1 MPRKQHRICPIKWNC
16 TWRNK
21 DREKKIQ
28 PGTER
33 RYKRNPGGRKNF
45 LPWILLAPSL
55 LGVGIF
61 TLIPFIDVLRR
72 SFQKAVGTG
81 FVGLENYR
89 TVIDNQAFRL
99 AAGNTGKFLL
109 ICLPLLLGLSL
120 FVALLLERLGR
131 KGNLLKSG
139 FLLPMAV
146 PAASVVLF
154 WQLFFDR
161 EGILNDI
168 LKHFH
173 IQGPDYMNSSGAFGV
188 LVAVYIWKNLGYDM
202 ILWLS
207 GLLGIPESLYEA
219 ARTDG
224 AGEFQCFWYITRPLL
239 VQTAF
244 LTGTLSLVNAFKVF
258 REAWMIAGNY
268 PHDSIYMLQNLFNN
282 WFTKLDM
289 QKMTA
294 GAVMLAAVLGIFLI
308 LCQKAEE
315 RWKQ

>member
-1 MPRKQHRICPIKWNC
+1 MRRMRHRIWWTKWNC
-16 TWRNK
+16 TWRN
-21 DREKKIQ
+21 
-28 PGTER
+28 R
-33 RYKRNPGGRKNF
+33 RKQGSRKNCIKKQNKKKNL
-45 LPWILLAPSL
+45 LPWLLLAPSL
-55 LGVGIF
+55 LGIGIF
-61 TLIPFIDVLRR
+61 TLIPFADVFRR

-89 TVIDNQAFRL
+89 TVIENQAFRL

-109 ICLPLLLGLSL
+109 ICLPMLLCLSL

-154 WQLFFDR
+154 WQLFFER
-161 EGILNDI
+161 EGILNH
-168 LKHFH
+168 LLENFH
-173 IQGPDYMNSSGAFGV
+173 IQGPDYMNSPAAFGV
-188 LVAVYIWKNLGYDM
+188 LVTVYIWKNLGYDM

-219 ARTDG
+219 ARIDG
-224 AGEFQCFWYITRPLL
+224 AGEVQCFWFITRPLL

-282 WFTKLDM
+282 WFLKLDM

-294 GAVMLAAVLGIFLI
+294 GAVMLAGVLGIFLI

>member
-1 MPRKQHRICPIKWNC
+1 MQHRIWWTKWNC
-16 TWRNK
+16 TWRN
-21 DREKKIQ
+21 
-28 PGTER
+28 R
-33 RYKRNPGGRKNF
+33 RKQGSRKNCIKKQNKKKNL
-45 LPWILLAPSL
+45 LPWLLLAPSL

-61 TLIPFIDVLRR
+61 TLIPFADVFRR

-81 FVGLENYR
+81 FVGLGNYR
-89 TVIDNQAFRL
+89 TVLDNQAFQL
-99 AAGNTGKFLL
+99 AAGNTGRFLFV
-109 ICLPLLLGLSL
+109 CLPLLLVLSL
-120 FVALLLERLGR
+120 FVALLLEKLGR
-131 KGNLLKSG
+131 KGNFLKSG

-161 EGILNDI
+161 EGILNHI
-168 LKHFH
+168 LENFH

-219 ARTDG
+219 ARIDG
-224 AGEFQCFWYITRPLL
+224 AGEVQCFWFITRPLL

>member
-1 MPRKQHRICPIKWNC
+1 MRHRIWWTKWNC
-16 TWRNK
+16 TWRN
-21 DREKKIQ
+21 
-28 PGTER
+28 R
-33 RYKRNPGGRKNF
+33 RKQGSRKNCIKKQNKKKNL
-45 LPWILLAPSL
+45 LPWLLLAPSL

-61 TLIPFIDVLRR
+61 TLIPFADVFRR

-89 TVIDNQAFRL
+89 TVIENQAFRL

-109 ICLPLLLGLSL
+109 ICLPMLLCLSL

-139 FLLPMAV
+139 FLLPVAV

-154 WQLFFDR
+154 WQLFFER
-161 EGILNDI
+161 EGILNH
-168 LKHFH
+168 LLENFH
-173 IQGPDYMNSSGAFGV
+173 IQGPDYMNSLAAFGV
-188 LVAVYIWKNLGYDM
+188 LVTVYIWKNLGYDM

-219 ARTDG
+219 ARIDG
-224 AGEFQCFWYITRPLL
+224 AGEVQCFWFITRPLL

>member
-1 MPRKQHRICPIKWNC
+1 MRRMRHRIWWTKWNC
-16 TWRNK
+16 TWRN
-21 DREKKIQ
+21 
-28 PGTER
+28 R
-33 RYKRNPGGRKNF
+33 RKQGSRKNCIKKQNKKKNL
-45 LPWILLAPSL
+45 LPWLLLAPSL

-61 TLIPFIDVLRR
+61 TLIPFADVFRR

-81 FVGLENYR
+81 FVGLGNYR
-89 TVIDNQAFRL
+89 TVLDNQAFQL
-99 AAGNTGKFLL
+99 AAGNTGRFLFV
-109 ICLPLLLGLSL
+109 CLPLLLGLSL

-161 EGILNDI
+161 EGILNHI
-168 LKHFH
+168 LEIFH

-219 ARTDG
+219 ARIDG
-224 AGEFQCFWYITRPLL
+224 AGEVQCFWFITRPLL

>member
-1 MPRKQHRICPIKWNC
+1 MRHRIWWTKWNC
-16 TWRNK
+16 TWRN
-21 DREKKIQ
+21 
-28 PGTER
+28 R
-33 RYKRNPGGRKNF
+33 RKQGSRKNCIKKQNKKKNL
-45 LPWILLAPSL
+45 LPWLLLAPSL

-61 TLIPFIDVLRR
+61 TLIPFADVFRR

-81 FVGLENYR
+81 FVGLGNYR
-89 TVIDNQAFRL
+89 TVLDNQAFQL
-99 AAGNTGKFLL
+99 AAGNTGRFLFV
-109 ICLPLLLGLSL
+109 CLPLLLVLSL

-161 EGILNDI
+161 EGILNHI
-168 LKHFH
+168 LEIFH

-219 ARTDG
+219 ARIDG
-224 AGEFQCFWYITRPLL
+224 AGEVQCFWYITRPLL

>member
-1 MPRKQHRICPIKWNC
+1 MRHRIWWTKWNC
-16 TWRNK
+16 TWRN
-21 DREKKIQ
+21 RKKQ
-28 PGTER
+28 GS
-33 RYKRNPGGRKNF
+33 RKNCIKKQNKKKNL

-61 TLIPFIDVLRR
+61 ILSPFIDVFRQ

-89 TVIDNQAFRL
+89 TVIENQAFRL

-139 FLLPMAV
+139 FLLPIAV

-219 ARTDG
+219 ARIDG
-224 AGEFQCFWYITRPLL
+224 AGEVQCFWFITRPLL

>member
-1 MPRKQHRICPIKWNC
+1 MRRMRHRIWWTKWNC
-16 TWRNK
+16 TWRN
-21 DREKKIQ
+21 
-28 PGTER
+28 R
-33 RYKRNPGGRKNF
+33 RKQGSRKNCIKKQNKKKNL
-45 LPWILLAPSL
+45 LPWLLLAPSL

-61 TLIPFIDVLRR
+61 TLIPFADVFRR

-81 FVGLENYR
+81 FVGLGNYR
-89 TVIDNQAFRL
+89 TVLDNQAFQL
-99 AAGNTGKFLL
+99 AAGNTGRFLFV
-109 ICLPLLLGLSL
+109 CLPLLLVLSL

-154 WQLFFDR
+154 WQLFFER
-161 EGILNDI
+161 EGILNH
-168 LKHFH
+168 LLENFH
-173 IQGPDYMNSSGAFGV
+173 IQGPDYMNSPAAFGV
-188 LVAVYIWKNLGYDM
+188 LVTVYIWKNLGYDM

-219 ARTDG
+219 ARIDG
-224 AGEFQCFWYITRPLL
+224 AGEVQCFWFITRPLL

-282 WFTKLDM
+282 WFLKLDM

-294 GAVMLAAVLGIFLI
+294 GAVMLAGVLGIFLI

>member
-1 MPRKQHRICPIKWNC
+1 MRRMRHRIWWTKWNC
-16 TWRNK
+16 TWRN
-21 DREKKIQ
+21 
-28 PGTER
+28 R
-33 RYKRNPGGRKNF
+33 RKQGSRKNCIKKQNKKKNL
-45 LPWILLAPSL
+45 LPWLLLAPSL

-61 TLIPFIDVLRR
+61 TLIPFADVFRR

-81 FVGLENYR
+81 FVGLGNYR
-89 TVIDNQAFRL
+89 TVLDNQAFQL
-99 AAGNTGKFLL
+99 AAGNTGKFLFV
-109 ICLPLLLGLSL
+109 CLPLLLVLSL

-161 EGILNDI
+161 EGILNHI
-168 LKHFH
+168 LEIFH

-219 ARTDG
+219 ARIDG
-224 AGEFQCFWYITRPLL
+224 AGEVQCFWYITRPLL

>member
-1 MPRKQHRICPIKWNC
+1 MRHRIWWTKWNC
-16 TWRNK
+16 TWRN
-21 DREKKIQ
+21 
-28 PGTER
+28 R
-33 RYKRNPGGRKNF
+33 RKQGSRKNCIKKQNKKKNL
-45 LPWILLAPSL
+45 LPWFLLAPSL
-55 LGVGIF
+55 LGIGIF
-61 TLIPFIDVLRR
+61 TLIPFADVFRR

-81 FVGLENYR
+81 FMGLENYR
-89 TVIDNQAFRL
+89 TVLDNQAFRL
-99 AAGNTGKFLL
+99 AAGNTGRFLF
-109 ICLPLLLGLSL
+109 ICLPLLLALSL
-120 FVALLLERLGR
+120 FVALLLEKMGR
-131 KGNLLKSG
+131 KSNFLKSA

-154 WQLFFDR
+154 WQLFFDKR
-161 EGILNDI
+161 GILNHI
-168 LKHFH
+168 LVIFH
-173 IQGPDYMNSSGAFGV
+173 IQGPDYMNSSAAFGV
-188 LVAVYIWKNLGYDM
+188 LIAVYIWKNLGYDM

-219 ARTDG
+219 ARIDG
-224 AGEFQCFWYITRPLL
+224 AGEVQCFWYITRPLL

-282 WFTKLDM
+282 WFLKLDM

-294 GAVMLAAVLGIFLI
+294 GAVMMAGVLGTFLI

>member
-1 MPRKQHRICPIKWNC
+1 MRRMRHRIWWTKWNC
-16 TWRNK
+16 TWRN
-21 DREKKIQ
+21 
-28 PGTER
+28 R
-33 RYKRNPGGRKNF
+33 RKQGSRKNCIKKQNKKKNL
-45 LPWILLAPSL
+45 LPWLLLAPSL

-61 TLIPFIDVLRR
+61 TLIPFADVFRR

-81 FVGLENYR
+81 FVGLGNYR
-89 TVIDNQAFRL
+89 TVLDNQAFQL
-99 AAGNTGKFLL
+99 AAGNTGRFLFV
-109 ICLPLLLGLSL
+109 CLPLLLVLSL

-161 EGILNDI
+161 EGILNHI
-168 LKHFH
+168 LEIFH

-219 ARTDG
+219 ARIDG
-224 AGEFQCFWYITRPLL
+224 AGEVQCFWYITRPLL

>member
-1 MPRKQHRICPIKWNC
+1 MRRMRHRIWWTKWNC
-16 TWRNK
+16 TWRN
-21 DREKKIQ
+21 
-28 PGTER
+28 R
-33 RYKRNPGGRKNF
+33 RKQGSRKNCIKKQNKKKNL
-45 LPWILLAPSL
+45 LPWLLLAPSL

-61 TLIPFIDVLRR
+61 TLIPFADVFRR

-81 FVGLENYR
+81 FVGLGNYR
-89 TVIDNQAFRL
+89 TVLDNQAFQL
-99 AAGNTGKFLL
+99 AAGNTGRFLFV
-109 ICLPLLLGLSL
+109 CLPLLLVLSL
-120 FVALLLERLGR
+120 FVALLLEKLGR
-131 KGNLLKSG
+131 KGNFLKSG

-161 EGILNDI
+161 EGILNHI
-168 LKHFH
+168 LENFH

-219 ARTDG
+219 ARIDG
-224 AGEFQCFWYITRPLL
+224 AGEVQCFWFITRPLL

>member
-1 MPRKQHRICPIKWNC
+1 MRHRIWWTKWNC
-16 TWRNK
+16 TWRN
-21 DREKKIQ
+21 RKKQ
-28 PGTER
+28 GS
-33 RYKRNPGGRKNF
+33 RKNCIKKQNKKKNL

-61 TLIPFIDVLRR
+61 ILIPFIDVFRR

-89 TVIDNQAFRL
+89 TVIENQAFRL

-139 FLLPMAV
+139 FLLPIAV

-188 LVAVYIWKNLGYDM
+188 LVAVYIWKNMGYDM

-219 ARTDG
+219 ARIDG
-224 AGEFQCFWYITRPLL
+224 AGEVQCFWFITRPLL

>member
-1 MPRKQHRICPIKWNC
+1 MRRMRHRIWWTKWNC
-16 TWRNK
+16 TWRN
-21 DREKKIQ
+21 
-28 PGTER
+28 R
-33 RYKRNPGGRKNF
+33 RKQGSRKNCIKKQNKKKNL
-45 LPWILLAPSL
+45 LPWLLLAPSL

-61 TLIPFIDVLRR
+61 TLIPFADVFRR

-81 FVGLENYR
+81 FVGLGNYR
-89 TVIDNQAFRL
+89 TVLDNQAFQL
-99 AAGNTGKFLL
+99 AAGNTGRFLFV
-109 ICLPLLLGLSL
+109 CLPLLLVLSL

-154 WQLFFDR
+154 WQLFFYR
-161 EGILNDI
+161 EGILNHI
-168 LKHFH
+168 LENFH

-219 ARTDG
+219 ARIDG